1 MPLAAPLVSGDCAP
15 PALEVHDGS
24 LRQHSTTSWPAYSS
38 EAVSS
43 RLCARRHTGR
53 ALEDAGCK
61 ERDPDSWAPL
71 HHRRWAAVA
80 CTSVPD
86 TTREVTQVRR
96 GGSRQL
102 RTATT

>member
-53 ALEDAGCK
+53 ALQDAGARSVTPTPGPPCITA
-61 ERDPDSWAPL
+61 DG
-71 HHRRWAAVA
+71 RRWRALP
-80 CTSVPD
+80 CQ
-86 TTREVTQVRR
+86 TQR
-96 GGSRQL
+96 
-102 RTATT
+102 AK